1 MMLSKT
7 EFAAIKRINT
17 TVKVLNSKKNNLIA
31 KLHLLESQIANIDK
45 EIENWELPVKN
56 MTGGFTSDQV
66 LDGTWKLAPNE
77 DVVEDIGADLD
88 IDKNELD
95 AFEAVNNNL

>member
-17 TVKVLNSKKNNLIA
+17 TVKVLNSKKNSLIN
-31 KLHLLESQIANIDK
+31 KLHLLENQIDSIDK

-56 MTGGFTSDQV
+56 MTGGFTSTEV
-66 LDGTWKLAPNE
+66 LDGTWRMCPEEKVE
-77 DVVEDIGADLD
+77 EVVDEIDVDNYINVD
-88 IDKNELD
+88 
-95 AFEAVNNNL
+95 NNL